1 VASKIT
7 KRRKILRIGVDM
19 ESEVVVYVVLEED
32 RGLGPMVVGVYRS
45 REDADRAVGG
55 SSHCWVVEEVLQ

>member
-1 VASKIT
+1 MASKIT
-7 KRRKILRIGVDM
+7 KHLAISKTGVDM
-19 ESEVVVYVVLEED
+19 EQVVVYVVLEED
-32 RGLGPMVVGVYRS
+32 RGLGPSVVGVYRS